1 MSNLH
6 EETPINEE
14 EVLDAIVANE
24 KDRDKISND
33 LIFLIIDL
41 ILDDFLI

>member
-1 MSNLH
+1 MSKLY

-14 EVLDAIVANE
+14 EVPVAIVANE

-33 LIFLIIDL
+33 LMFLIIDL